1 MTPETFLEE
10 FSTVANAPGGVQR
23 LREMILQLAVQGKL
37 VPQNPDDEPAGELLK
52 KIAEKKDEL
61 FKTGEIKREKPL
73 PEIRNDEIPFKI
85 PTGWIWSRLGELT
98 DIIRG
103 ITFPSSVK
111 NRQPGDGKI
120 ACLRTSNIQNTIEWD
135 DLLYISRAF
144 MKKESQ
150 LLALNDIVISMANSR
165 ELVGKV
171 AIVNSIPH
179 KEATF
184 GGFLG
189 VIRPYLVV
197 PIFIM
202 EVLRTTYA
210 RNSLIDSASQTT
222 NIANISLAKLKPF
235 LIPLPPLEEQL
246 RIVAKVDQLMALCDR
261 LEAQQRKRTKLV
273 GHTRKTVLEALA
285 DAQGREELCAAWQRV
300 EENLG
305 MLFETPEDVE
315 DLKKSILQNAVMGK
329 LVEQNPEDEPASV
342 LLKKIAAE
350 KAEMIKKGE
359 IKKAKPLPKIR
370 DDEKPF
376 EVPKGWEFS
385 FLQNVCKLITDGTHQ
400 TPTYAL
406 TGRPF
411 ISAQCV
417 KPFRFIPINCRYVS
431 EEHYQNYIK
440 NRKPEL
446 NDILLSRVG
455 AGIGEAALIDIDLEF
470 AIYVSTGLLKPF
482 KQYIY
487 PDYIVLWL
495 NSPIGRHFS
504 KKNTLGAGASQ
515 GNLNLSLIRQF
526 VVSIPPLAE
535 QHRIVAKVQSLLAL
549 CDGLQSRIAESRT
562 IAGQLAQSIIESITG
577 ITTEKQEKMKIP
589 KTELV
594 SRLVLAKKPGARE
607 HAPLSE
613 LMARHNNELSAKA
626 LWNHSGL
633 PIGEFYRQL
642 KIEMINGWI
651 KEPVKAQVRVVKD

>member
-10 FSTVANAPGGVQR
+10 FSTMANAPGGVQR
-23 LREMILQLAVQGKL
+23 LKEMILQLAVQGKL
-37 VPQNPDDEPAGELLK
+37 VPQNPEDEPASDLLK
-52 KIAEKKDEL
+52 KNALKKVEL

-103 ITFPSSVK
+103 ITFPASVK
-111 NRQPGDGKI
+111 NKQPGDGKI

-135 DLLYISRAF
+135 DLLYINHAF

-222 NIANISLAKLKPF
+222 NIANVSLAKLKPF
-235 LIPLPPLEEQL
+235 LIPLPPLEEQH
-246 RIVAKVDQLMALCDR
+246 RIVAKVDHLMALCDR
-261 LEAQQRKRTKLV
+261 LEAQQKKRTRLI

-315 DLKKSILQNAVMGK
+315 DLKKIILQNAVMGK
-329 LVEQNPEDEPASV
+329 LVKQNSKDEPASE

-350 KAEMIKKGE
+350 KAEMVKKGE
-359 IKKAKPLPKIR
+359 MKKAKPLPKIR

-376 EVPKGWEFS
+376 EIPEAWEWVM
-385 FLQNVCKLITDGTHQ
+385 LGYLMPDYQNGISKRGSTIGMDTIVLRLADVTDNEISITNTRSIQLTEKERSQYLLDDGDILITRVNGSIDLVGS
-400 TPTYAL
+400 
-406 TGRPF
+406 F
-411 ISAQCV
+411 ICIRERKCPIAYCDH
-417 KPFRFIPINCRYVS
+417 FIRMRL
-431 EEHYQNYIK
+431 IK
-440 NRKPEL
+440 H
-446 NDILLSRVG
+446 
-455 AGIGEAALIDIDLEF
+455 LIDIDY
-470 AIYVSTGLLKPF
+470 IHMVSRSILVRKQIAGKFITTAGQKTVNQNHITTLLFP
-482 KQYIY
+482 
-487 PDYIVLWL
+487 L
-495 NSPIGRHFS
+495 
-504 KKNTLGAGASQ
+504 
-515 GNLNLSLIRQF
+515 
-526 VVSIPPLAE
+526 PPLAE
-535 QHRIVAKVQSLLAL
+535 QHRIVAKIQSLLAL
-549 CDGLQSRIAESRT
+549 CNGLQSRIAESRT
-562 IAGQLAQSIIESITG
+562 IAGQLAQSIVECITG
-577 ITTEKQEKMKIP
+577 ITTEK
-589 KTELV
+589 
-594 SRLVLAKKPGARE
+594 R
-607 HAPLSE
+607 
-613 LMARHNNELSAKA
+613 
-626 LWNHSGL
+626 
-633 PIGEFYRQL
+633 PI
-642 KIEMINGWI
+642 
-651 KEPVKAQVRVVKD
+651 